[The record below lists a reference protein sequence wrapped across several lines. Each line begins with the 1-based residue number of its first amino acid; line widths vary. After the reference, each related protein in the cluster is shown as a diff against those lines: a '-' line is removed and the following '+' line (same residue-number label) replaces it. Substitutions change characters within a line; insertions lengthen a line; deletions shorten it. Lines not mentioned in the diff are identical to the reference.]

1 MSTNE
6 QSMVY
11 LSEILTSYSV
21 TSVVRVFMMKGNER
35 VHFVYVSS
43 AIYVLG
49 GMENLRHSSQNHR
62 NIDTPDMVD
71 N

>member
-43 AIYVLG
+43 AI
-49 GMENLRHSSQNHR
+49 
-62 NIDTPDMVD
+62 
-71 N
+71 